1 MLTITIAAMALT
13 ASPAFASGKG
23 GGGGGTPAP
32 PPAPVADPCAP
43 YWDMPA
49 YPDGS
54 LPIVNRTNGGC
65 VIVRAWPNGALTL
78 DSVALVAGWTY
89 TIESGGGTKG
99 RVQLSFENPATG
111 QTASIRVEPG
121 KTDIR

>member
-1 MLTITIAAMALT
+1 MTRMLIAGLTALLLT

-23 GGGGGTPAP
+23 GGTPAP
-32 PPAPVADPCAP
+32 TPTPVVSDPCDG
-43 YWDMPA
+43 YFDTS
-49 YPDGS
+49 YTDGS
-54 LPIVNRTNGGC
+54 SAIVNRTNGGC

-78 DSVALVAGWTY
+78 DFVVLVPGWTY
-89 TIESGGGTKG
+89 TVESGGGTKG
-99 RVQLSFENPATG
+99 RVQLSFENPTTG